1 MPGKGSGAISAT
13 RNCLPGWPACL
24 AGRKVLLSSIGG
36 CDFAARPSLDANAQK
51 VFWLPEANPHTVVL
65 TKAPR
70 HAAGS
75 VRLAGDVETVHRDA
89 GDTYLICGR
98 APSTIQ
104 VIAVGAWLDDAPMA
118 ALIPLGCADMDH
130 RLGAVKRLCQ
140 LLAGRDQPDE
150 RLTAYRRQRIV
161 SGLRVL
167 DGRRDGASWRAIG
180 QFMFGPERIAEMPW
194 KSSSLRFQ
202 LIRLGEEA
210 TRFAAGGYRQ
220 LLRGRR

>member
-1 MPGKGSGAISAT
+1 MAAI
-13 RNCLPGWPACL
+13 RNCSPGWPACL
-24 AGRKVLLSSIGG
+24 ADRRYRPSSIGG

-51 VFWLPEANPHTVVL
+51 VFWLPDANPCTVVL
-65 TKAPR
+65 TRAPR
-70 HAAGS
+70 HAASS
-75 VRLAGDVETVHRDA
+75 VRLGGDVETVHRDA

-104 VIAVGAWLDDAPMA
+104 VIAVGAPVDDAPLA

-130 RLGAVKRLCQ
+130 RLGAVRRLCQ
-140 LLAGRDQPDE
+140 LMAGREQPDE

-161 SGLRVL
+161 AGLRVL

-180 QFMFGPERIAEMPW
+180 QRMFGPDRIAEMPW

-210 TRFAAGGYRQ
+210 TRFAAGGYRE